1 MAKRKLK
8 IAAMVTGHYTTPPPK
23 GVVYA
28 PMDIATEIIEGLA
41 ARGHKIDFYGPKG
54 TEVVGAKVIDCGL
67 EALQGKG
74 KKILGNAG
82 SRNIERDKIFSL
94 WDQYLIGQM
103 FGAAEKK
110 GYDIL
115 HIHPIDRALPIAL
128 GNPNVKAVY
137 TLHDPIYPWRADVF
151 KMFQSPNQGLVSISD
166 SQRKPAPDLN
176 YLNTVYNGI
185 KMDQFKFSD
194 TDDGYLLFVG
204 RITPEKGVA
213 EAVEAARKS
222 GERMIIIG
230 PASENDYWNERI
242 KPYLGEKIKHIGFVP
257 RKSLFKYY
265 RKAKALLFPIQWE
278 EAFGLVMTEAM
289 ACGTPVIGFRRGS
302 VPEVIADK
310 KTGFI
315 VDNVSQ
321 MVEAIKKVNL
331 ISRADCRRRVEE
343 NFSTEKMVEG
353 YEKVFLNFA
362 DK

>member
-1 MAKRKLK
+1 
-8 IAAMVTGHYTTPPPK
+8 MVTGHYTTPPPK

-28 PMDIATEIIEGLA
+28 PMDIATEVIEGLA
-41 ARGHKIDFYGPKG
+41 SRGHKIDFYGPKG
-54 TEVVGAKVIDCGL
+54 TKVTGAKVIDCGL
-67 EALQGKG
+67 EALQGRG
-74 KKILGNAG
+74 GKILGVPGA
-82 SRNIERDKIFSL
+82 RNIERDKIFSL
-94 WDQYLIGQM
+94 WDQYLISNM
-103 FGAAEKK
+103 FAAAEKNK
-110 GYDIL
+110 YDIL
-115 HIHPIDRALPIAL
+115 HVHPIDRALPIAMA
-128 GNPNVKAVY
+128 NQSVKTVY
-137 TLHDPIYPWRADVF
+137 TLHDPIYPWRAEIF

-166 SQRKPAPDLN
+166 SQRKPVPDLN

-185 KMDQFKFSD
+185 KMDQFKFSAS
-194 TDDGYLLFVG
+194 DDGYLLFVG

-213 EAVEAARKS
+213 EAVEAAHKMD
-222 GERMIIIG
+222 ERLIIIG
-230 PASENDYWNERI
+230 PAAENEYWNERI

-302 VPEVIADK
+302 VPEVIEDK

-315 VDNVSQ
+315 VNDVDE
-321 MVEAIKKVNL
+321 MMDAVRKIGL
-331 ISRADCRRRVEE
+331 ISRKDCRKRVED
-343 NFSTEKMVEG
+343 NFSTEKMIEG